1 MARSEIQP
9 AMLTVNQAAAYL
21 NCNKFIVRDLLSL
34 GLIRYMKL
42 GTTKIPVKEL
52 DRFID
57 ESLGQDLDTLIKEKK
72 GQTA

>member
-1 MARSEIQP
+1 MARAEIQP

-21 NCNKFIVRDLLSL
+21 NCNKFIIKDLMAM

-57 ESLGQDLDTLIKEKK
+57 DSIGQDIDTLIKEKK
-72 GQTA
+72 GALT

>member
-1 MARSEIQP
+1 MARAEIQP

-21 NCNKFIVRDLLSL
+21 NCNKFIVRDLITL
-34 GLIRYMKL
+34 GLIRYVKL
-42 GTTKIPVKEL
+42 GATKIPVKEL

-57 ESLGQDLDTLIKEKK
+57 ESTGKDIDSLLKEMK

>member
-1 MARSEIQP
+1 MSRAEIQP

-21 NCNKFIVRDLLSL
+21 NCNKFIVKDLMNL
-34 GLIRYMKL
+34 GMIRYMKL

-57 ESLGQDLDTLIKEKK
+57 ESIGKDIDSLLKEKK
-72 GQTA
+72 GETV

>member
-1 MARSEIQP
+1 MARAEIQP

-21 NCNKFIVRDLLSL
+21 NCNKFIVKDLMNL
-34 GLIRYMKL
+34 GMIRYMKL

-57 ESLGQDLDTLIKEKK
+57 ESIGKDIDSLLKEKK
-72 GQTA
+72 GETV